1 MLGLESASAGAIIG
15 IILAV
20 LVGIIIIGGIKRIA
34 SVTEKIVPFM
44 AALYLLACLY
54 IIGSNFSFVDDAFGL
69 IFSEAFNPQ
78 AIGVGG
84 VIGVL
89 LVGFKRAAFSNE
101 AGAGSASIAHSAVK
115 TKYSASEGLVA
126 LLEPF
131 IDTVVICT
139 MTALVIIIFNFGGA
153 FEYGG
158 NGEGAVLINGV
169 EYEGA
174 GITAKAFAQYIPYSN
189 VFLTVAVVLFAVSTM
204 ISWSYYGLQ
213 SWKFLFGRGKT
224 ADLTYKVLF
233 LIFVVIGAAASMKSI
248 WGFSDAMIF
257 AMVFPNMVGLYF
269 LFPMVKK
276 QLNRYLDAIKNN
288 KDN

>member
-1 MLGLESASAGAIIG
+1 
-15 IILAV
+15 LA
-20 LVGIIIIGGIKRIA
+20 
-34 SVTEKIVPFM
+34 
-44 AALYLLACLY
+44 ACLY
-54 IIGSNFSFVDDAFGL
+54 IILSNFSLVDNAFAL
-69 IFSEAFNPQ
+69 IFQEAFDPQ

-139 MTALVIIIFNFGGA
+139 MTALVIIIYNFGGN
-153 FEYGG
+153 FDYGG
-158 NGEGAVLINGV
+158 EGSVMIDGV
-169 EYEGA
+169 AYEGA
-174 GITAKAFAQYIPYSN
+174 GITSKAFGQYIPYSN
-189 VFLTVAVVLFAVSTM
+189 VFLTIAVVLFAVSTM

-224 ADLTYKVLF
+224 ADLTYKLLF
-233 LIFVVIGAAASMKSI
+233 LGFVVIGAAASMDSI

-257 AMVFPNMVGLYF
+257 AMVFPNMIGLFF
-269 LFPMVKK
+269 LFPIVKK
-276 QLNRYLDAIKNN
+276 ELARYLSAIKGT
-288 KDN
+288 KS